1 MPTMAS
7 TKAATGCQVWLKC
20 IIVALPL
27 IPVAMA
33 AVVSLS
39 MFFISMEM
47 VVMVVVHIRLVV
59 GLITKRIVRLEFQ
72 DIVAPLR
79 N

>member
-1 MPTMAS
+1 MPTMAR
-7 TKAATGCQVWLKC
+7 TNAATGCQVWLKC

-39 MFFISMEM
+39 KCFILEM
-47 VVMVVVHIRLVV
+47 VVVVVVHIRLVV
-59 GLITKRIVRLEFQ
+59 GLIPKSIGRLPQVGYLVRSKM
-72 DIVAPLR
+72 
-79 N
+79 

>member
-1 MPTMAS
+1 MANIPDTMPTIAR
-7 TKAATGCQVWLKC
+7 TNAATGCHVWEKC

-39 MFFISMEM
+39 KFFIMG
-47 VVMVVVHIRLVV
+47 MVVVLLQILWVVLILALMIRQ
-59 GLITKRIVRLEFQ
+59 K
-72 DIVAPLR
+72 
-79 N
+79 

>member
-1 MPTMAS
+1 MPTIAS
-7 TKAATGCQVWLKC
+7 TNAATGCQVWLKC

-27 IPVAMA
+27 IPVAIA

-39 MFFISMEM
+39 KCFMMGM
-47 VVMVVVHIRLVV
+47 VVVVVVHIRLVV
-59 GLITKRIVRLEFQ
+59 NLTPKRIGMFELMVFVGRS
-72 DIVAPLR
+72 R

>member
-1 MPTMAS
+1 MPTMAR
-7 TKAATGCQVWLKC
+7 TNAATGCQVWEKC

-39 MFFISMEM
+39 KCFMMGM
-47 VVMVVVHIRLVV
+47 VVVVVVHIRLVV
-59 GLITKRIVRLEFQ
+59 KLKPKNIERLPQVVYLVRLKM
-72 DIVAPLR
+72 
-79 N
+79 

>member
-1 MPTMAS
+1 MPTMAR
-7 TKAATGCQVWLKC
+7 TNAATGCQVWLKC

-39 MFFISMEM
+39 KCFMMG
-47 VVMVVVHIRLVV
+47 MVVVVVVDIRLVGGLKPKPNRFGILFFFV
-59 GLITKRIVRLEFQ
+59 GLKKM
-72 DIVAPLR
+72 
-79 N
+79 

>member
-1 MPTMAS
+1 MPTMAR
-7 TKAATGCQVWLKC
+7 TNAATGCQVWEKC

-39 MFFISMEM
+39 KCFIE
-47 VVMVVVHIRLVV
+47 LVV
-59 GLITKRIVRLEFQ
+59 LLQIVLVVLILALMIRQI
-72 DIVAPLR
+72 
-79 N
+79 

>member
-1 MPTMAS
+1 MANNPDTMPTIAS
-7 TKAATGCQVWLKC
+7 TNAATGCQVWEKC

-39 MFFISMEM
+39 KCFIMEM
-47 VVMVVVHIRLVV
+47 VVMVVVHIRLVI
-59 GLITKRIVRLEFQ
+59 GLIPKRIGR
-72 DIVAPLR
+72 I
-79 N
+79 